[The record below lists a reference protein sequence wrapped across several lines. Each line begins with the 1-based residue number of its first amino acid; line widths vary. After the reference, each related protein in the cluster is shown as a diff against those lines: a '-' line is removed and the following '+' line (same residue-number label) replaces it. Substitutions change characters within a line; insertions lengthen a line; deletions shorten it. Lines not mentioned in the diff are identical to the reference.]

1 MCTETCP
8 CFEYNTEQMEDNPML
23 AYEQHLEIELNK
35 YGRTNYN
42 YTWATN
48 KGMVPLLWTKDSTF
62 GFKSF
67 MACYQYWEKKADQ
80 DPKINLAEKFKLN
93 EYMVG

>member
-1 MCTETCP
+1 
-8 CFEYNTEQMEDNPML
+8 
-23 AYEQHLEIELNK
+23 
-35 YGRTNYN
+35 
-42 YTWATN
+42 
-48 KGMVPLLWTKDSTF
+48 MVPLLWTKDTTF

-67 MACYQYWEKKADQ
+67 MACYQYWEKKAEK